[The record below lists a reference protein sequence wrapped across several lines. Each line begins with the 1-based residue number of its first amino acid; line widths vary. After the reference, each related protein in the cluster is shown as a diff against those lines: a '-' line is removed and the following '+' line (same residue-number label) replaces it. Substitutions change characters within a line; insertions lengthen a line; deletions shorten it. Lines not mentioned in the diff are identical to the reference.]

1 MHRKSVA
8 THTILGKKHIMIRR
22 VWLIALMF
30 CLALTGCALS
40 PGPYLDPARMQEP
53 APDNS
58 TATAY
63 PVHLINAKVI
73 ADQAKTLAK
82 DDPRTNMLPVEPL
95 ASGNG
100 YSDYRVGPGDILGI
114 TVWNHPELTVNGTP
128 GLPAGPDAGSGAV
141 TGGAPGAAITPDGQR
156 VSADGSIYFPTIGRV
171 NVAGKTTEQ
180 ISNILMARLAGYAVK
195 PQLDVRVIQF
205 RSQQVYMAGQ
215 LKNPGTLPITD
226 MKLTVIDAI
235 TRSGG
240 AVTDADLQ
248 RVQLTRDGKA
258 YVLDV
263 QRTLDHGDVS
273 QNVVL
278 RAGDIVYVPDHN
290 ASRVFVLGEISK
302 PQTLFMDKGKLTLA
316 DALAGANGID
326 TQSAQ
331 PKQILVIR
339 RSPSDPAKPTIYR
352 LDMTQVDAILL
363 STQFDLQ
370 PLDVVYVGTADIARL
385 NRLLIQLLPTVT
397 SLYLLYSVGH

>member
-1 MHRKSVA
+1 
-8 THTILGKKHIMIRR
+8 
-22 VWLIALMF
+22 MF
-30 CLALTGCALS
+30 CLALAGCSFA

-58 TATAY
+58 TAATY
-63 PVHLINAKVI
+63 PVHLITASVI
-73 ADQAKTLAK
+73 ANQDKVLAK
-82 DDPRTNMLPVEPL
+82 DDPRTNLLPVEPL
-95 ASGNG
+95 TGG
-100 YSDYRVGPGDILGI
+100 YSDYRAGPGDILGI

-128 GLPAGPDAGSGAV
+128 GLPAGIDAGSGAV
-141 TGGAPGAAITPDGQR
+141 ASGAPGAAVNPDGQR
-156 VSADGSIYFPTIGRV
+156 VAADGTIYFPTVGRV

-180 ISNILMARLAGYAVK
+180 ISSLLMNRLGSYAVK
-195 PQLDVRVIQF
+195 PQLDVHVIQF

-215 LKNPGTLPITD
+215 LKNPGSLPITD

-240 AVTDADLQ
+240 AVADADLQ
-248 RVQLTRDGKA
+248 RVQLTRNGKS

-263 QRTLDHGDVS
+263 QRTLDHGDIS

-278 RAGDIVYVPDHN
+278 QAGDIVYVPDHN
-290 ASRVFVLGEISK
+290 ASRVFVLGEILK

-316 DALAGANGID
+316 DALAGASSID
-326 TQSAQ
+326 PQSAQ
-331 PKQILVIR
+331 PRQILVIR
-339 RSPSDPAKPTIYR
+339 RSAKDPSKPTIYR

-363 STQFDLQ
+363 STQFDLH

-385 NRLLIQLLPTVT
+385 NRLLYQLLPTVT

>member
-1 MHRKSVA
+1 
-8 THTILGKKHIMIRR
+8 MIKR

-30 CLALTGCALS
+30 CLALAGCSFA

-58 TATAY
+58 TAATY
-63 PVHLINAKVI
+63 PVHLITASVI
-73 ADQAKTLAK
+73 ANQDKVLAK
-82 DDPRTNMLPVEPL
+82 DDPRTNLLPVEPL
-95 ASGNG
+95 TGG

-128 GLPAGPDAGSGAV
+128 GLPAGTDAGSGAV
-141 TGGAPGAAITPDGQR
+141 ASGAPGAAVNPDGQR
-156 VSADGSIYFPTIGRV
+156 VAADGTIYFPTVGRV

-180 ISNILMARLAGYAVK
+180 ISSLLMNRLGSYAVK

-215 LKNPGTLPITD
+215 LKNPGSLPITD

-240 AVTDADLQ
+240 AVADADLQ
-248 RVQLTRDGKA
+248 RVQLTRNGKS

-263 QRTLDHGDVS
+263 QRTLDHGDIS

-278 RAGDIVYVPDHN
+278 QAGDIVYVPDHN
-290 ASRVFVLGEISK
+290 ASRVFVLGEILK

-316 DALAGANGID
+316 DALAGASSID
-326 TQSAQ
+326 PQSAQ
-331 PKQILVIR
+331 PRQILVIR
-339 RSPSDPAKPTIYR
+339 RSAKDPSKPTIYR

-363 STQFDLQ
+363 STQFDLH

-385 NRLLIQLLPTVT
+385 NRLLYQLLPTVT

>member
-1 MHRKSVA
+1 
-8 THTILGKKHIMIRR
+8 MINR
-22 VWLIALMF
+22 VWLIALML
-30 CLALTGCALS
+30 CLTVAGCSFA
-40 PGPYLDPARMQEP
+40 PGPYLDPARMQEQ
-53 APDNS
+53 APDKS
-58 TATAY
+58 TQASY
-63 PVHLINAKVI
+63 PVHLINASVI

-82 DDPRTNMLPVEPL
+82 DDPRTSMLPVEPL
-95 ASGNG
+95 ANG
-100 YSDYRVGPGDILGI
+100 YADYRVGPGDILGI

-128 GLPAGPDAGSGAV
+128 GLPAGMDAGSGVVAS
-141 TGGAPGAAITPDGQR
+141 GAPGSAVNPDGQR
-156 VSADGSIYFPTIGRV
+156 VAADGTIYFPTVGRL

-180 ISNILMARLAGYAVK
+180 IASVLMAKLAGYAVK

-215 LKNPGTLPITD
+215 LKNPGSLPITD

-248 RVQLTRDGKA
+248 RVQLTRDGKS

-278 RAGDIVYVPDHN
+278 HAGDIVYVPDHN
-290 ASRVFVLGEISK
+290 ASRVFVLGEILK

-316 DALAGANGID
+316 DALADASSID
-326 TQSAQ
+326 PQNSQ
-331 PKQILVIR
+331 PRQILVIR

-385 NRLLIQLLPTVT
+385 NRMLFQLLPTVT

>member
-1 MHRKSVA
+1 
-8 THTILGKKHIMIRR
+8 
-22 VWLIALMF
+22 
-30 CLALTGCALS
+30 
-40 PGPYLDPARMQEP
+40 MQEP
-53 APDNS
+53 TPDNS
-58 TATAY
+58 TAAAY

-82 DDPRTNMLPVEPL
+82 DDPRTNMLPIEPL
-95 ASGNG
+95 ANNG
-100 YSDYRVGPGDILGI
+100 YADYRVGPGDILGI
-114 TVWNHPELTVNGTP
+114 TVWNHPELTVNATTGQAAAT
-128 GLPAGPDAGSGAV
+128 DAGSGAV
-141 TGGAPGAAITPDGQR
+141 SAGAPGSSVTPDGQR
-156 VSADGSIYFPTIGRV
+156 VSADGTIYFPTIGRI
-171 NVAGKTTEQ
+171 NVGGKTTEQ
-180 ISNILMARLAGYAVK
+180 ISNLLMSRLAGYAVK
-195 PQLDVRVIQF
+195 PQLDVRVVQF

-226 MKLTVIDAI
+226 MKLTLIDAI

-248 RVQLTRDGKA
+248 RVQLTRNGKS

-263 QRTLDHGDVS
+263 QRTLDHGDIS
-273 QNVVL
+273 QNIVL

-290 ASRVFVLGEISK
+290 ASRVFVLGEILK
-302 PQTLFMDKGKLTLA
+302 PQTLYMDKGQLTLA
-316 DALAGANGID
+316 DALSGANSID
-326 TQSAQ
+326 PQSAQ
-331 PKQILVIR
+331 PRQILVIR
-339 RSPSDPAKPTIYR
+339 RSASDPAKPTIYR

-385 NRLLIQLLPTVT
+385 NRLLVQLLPTVT

>member
-1 MHRKSVA
+1 M
-8 THTILGKKHIMIRR
+8 MIRR
-22 VWLIALMF
+22 VWLIAMMF
-30 CLALTGCALS
+30 CLALAGCSLS
-40 PGPYLDPARMQEP
+40 PGSYLDPARMQEP
-53 APDNS
+53 TPDN
-58 TATAY
+58 ATAAVY
-63 PVHLINAKVI
+63 PVHLINASVI
-73 ADQAKTLAK
+73 ANQNKVLTK
-82 DDPRTNMLPVEPL
+82 NDPRTSMLPVEPL
-95 ASGNG
+95 VGG
-100 YSDYRVGPGDILGI
+100 YADYRVGAGDILGI

-128 GLPAGPDAGSGAV
+128 GLPAGADAGSGAV
-141 TGGAPGAAITPDGQR
+141 VSGTPGAAVNPDGQR
-156 VSADGSIYFPTIGRV
+156 VAADGTIYFPTVGRL

-180 ISNILMARLAGYAVK
+180 ISTLLMDRLAGYAVK

-215 LKNPGTLPITD
+215 LKSPGSLPITD

-248 RVQLTRDGKA
+248 RVQLTRDGKS

-263 QRTLDHGDVS
+263 QRTLDHGDIS
-273 QNVVL
+273 QNIVL

-290 ASRVFVLGEISK
+290 ASRVFVLGEILK
-302 PQTLFMDKGKLTLA
+302 PQTLYMDKGRLTLA
-316 DALAGANGID
+316 DALAGGNGLD
-326 TQSAQ
+326 PQAAQ
-331 PKQILVIR
+331 PRQILVIR
-339 RSPSDPAKPTIYR
+339 RSASDPAKPTIYR

>member
-1 MHRKSVA
+1 MTK
-8 THTILGKKHIMIRR
+8 R
-22 VWLIALMF
+22 VWLIALML
-30 CLALTGCALS
+30 CLSVAGCSFA

-53 APDNS
+53 AADNS
-58 TATAY
+58 TAATY
-63 PVHLINAKVI
+63 PVHLINASVI
-73 ADQAKTLAK
+73 ANQDKTLAK
-82 DDPRTNMLPVEPL
+82 GDPRINMLPVEPL
-95 ASGNG
+95 NKGA
-100 YSDYRVGPGDILGI
+100 YSDYRVGPGDVLGV
-114 TVWNHPELTVNGTP
+114 TVWNHPELTVSGTP
-128 GLPAGPDAGSGAV
+128 GLPAGTDAGSSGSSGSSGAATGGTPGGAV
-141 TGGAPGAAITPDGQR
+141 NPDGQR
-156 VSADGSIYFPTIGRV
+156 IAADGTIYFPAVGRV
-171 NVAGKTTEQ
+171 NVAGKTTEE
-180 ISNILMARLAGYAVK
+180 ISSLLMTRLAGYAVK
-195 PQLDVRVIQF
+195 PQLDVRVVQF

-215 LKNPGTLPITD
+215 LKNPGSLPITD

-235 TRSGG
+235 ARSGG

-263 QRTLDHGDVS
+263 QRTLDHGDVA

-316 DALAGANGID
+316 DALAGASSID

-331 PKQILVIR
+331 PRQILVIR
-339 RSPSDPAKPTIYR
+339 RSSADPAKPTIYR

-363 STQFDLQ
+363 STQFELQ

-385 NRLLIQLLPTVT
+385 NRLLYQLLPTVT